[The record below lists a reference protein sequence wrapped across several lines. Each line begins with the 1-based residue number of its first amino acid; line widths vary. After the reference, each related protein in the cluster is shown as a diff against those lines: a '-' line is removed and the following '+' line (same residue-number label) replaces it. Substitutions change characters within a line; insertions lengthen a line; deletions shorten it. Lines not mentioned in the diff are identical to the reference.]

1 MCSNGAVPEPVP
13 PSVTDYVR
21 TTRGT
26 DSSAGFSHGNTLP
39 AACLPHGFN
48 LLTPVTDA
56 RTRQWLYQWNP
67 PGGLTLQALAFSHQP
82 SPWIGDRAGL
92 QLMPWTGHAHTDPKR
107 RAIAFSHDDEYA
119 RAHHYRV
126 TLADGTVAEV
136 TPTDHAAA
144 FRLSYDTDDACGVLL
159 DLPGDGWLRAEL
171 LPDGRAALTGR
182 LEPAAGFGRRQRDPV
197 GFCYGETRQRVRVL
211 ANPHQG
217 VFGLRPAR
225 GRRQAVVLELPPD
238 QGTELDVVLATS
250 FISIEQARHN
260 LALEIGEATFEQVR
274 QRAQGAWEAV
284 LGRLELPEA
293 SPEQRIIAYSNLAR
307 LHTWPSAF
315 HENAGSASHPRWV
328 HASPFQPIGASA
340 RLRQRPERTASAV
353 LPGRLFVNHG
363 YWDTYRT
370 CWPAF
375 HLLSPESAGDL
386 LDGILPAFTESGWMG
401 RWSAPGHVDS
411 MVGTSSDV
419 ILADA
424 SAHDIAFDELTGY
437 DSALRNAS
445 CPPPDAAVGRK
456 GIGTGRFR
464 GWVSSETKE
473 GFSWS
478 IENAVC
484 DAALARWSDRLAQ
497 RAEELGVPERADEF
511 RANALWFTNRALG
524 IRQLFDPATGF
535 LRGRR
540 ADGRWSRARFNPLDW
555 GGDYTETNAWGM
567 SVSLPQDGALLA
579 ELHGGETNLARHL
592 ERLFDTPEQADH
604 PGHYRRVIHEMRE
617 ARAVALGQCALSNQ
631 PAHHIPF
638 MPLHIGQP
646 WRSQRVVAEALDR
659 LFAGSE
665 AGRGYPGD
673 EDNGELSA
681 WWLFAAMG
689 LYPLAPGSGEYVLG
703 APLTPMRWL
712 RDEGALTVRTTGA
725 GRYVASVTRNGEPW
739 EGVAIPTELLRGE
752 VELCVE
758 LSTEPTGWG
767 ADSRPGS
774 LSTSGLGRQWGPW
787 RPDRSRSAVWSG
799 APAAELARLVDD
811 VGQHPVRLPP
821 GSVLTARWDRPW
833 TPRLVTVTAEGP
845 TQLALRARAL
855 SGEDAWQPVE
865 LRGAPAR
872 WPRQSVSHLI
882 HLPTPMGELELTFA
896 SGAVLFQLEVH

>member
-1 MCSNGAVPEPVP
+1 MPESAL
-13 PSVTDYVR
+13 SVTDYVR

-56 RTRQWLYQWNP
+56 RTRKWLYQWNP
-67 PGGLTLQALAFSHQP
+67 PGGLRLQALAFSHQP

-107 RAIAFSHDDEYA
+107 RAIAFSHDDEHA

-126 TLADGTVAEV
+126 ALADGTVAEV

-144 FRLSYDTDDACGVLL
+144 FRCTFTTDEACGVLL
-159 DLPGDGWLRAEL
+159 DLPGDGWLRADL
-171 LPDGRAALTGR
+171 LPDGRAVITGR
-182 LEPAAGFGRRQRDPV
+182 LEPSPGFGRRQRDPV

-217 VFGLRPAR
+217 LLGRRPAR

-238 QGTELDVVLATS
+238 QGDQLEVLLATS
-250 FISIEQARHN
+250 FISVDQARHS
-260 LALEIGEATFEQVR
+260 LALEIGEADFDQVR
-274 QRAQGAWEAV
+274 LRAQHAWEQV

-293 SPEQRIIAYSNLAR
+293 TGEQRIIAWSNLTR
-307 LHTWPSAF
+307 LHTWPNAM
-315 HENAGSASHPRWV
+315 HENAGTAEEPRWV
-328 HASPFQPIGASA
+328 HASPFQPIGARA
-340 RLRQRPERTASAV
+340 RLRQRPTHTASPV

-419 ILADA
+419 IFADA
-424 SAHDIAFDELTGY
+424 SAHGIDFDELTAY
-437 DSALRNAS
+437 ASAVRNAS
-445 CPPPDAAVGRK
+445 CPPPDATVGRK
-456 GIGTGRFR
+456 GIGGGRFR
-464 GWVSSETKE
+464 GWISSETRE

-484 DAALARWSDRLAQ
+484 DAALARWSDRLAG
-497 RAEELGVPERADEF
+497 RADELGVPEQADGF
-511 RANALWFTNRALG
+511 RANAAWFTNRALG
-524 IRQLFDPATGF
+524 IRQLFDGRTGF

-540 ADGRWSRARFNPLDW
+540 ADGRWSRTEFNPLDW
-555 GGDYTETNAWGM
+555 GGDYTETTGWGM

-579 ELHGGETNLARHL
+579 ALHGGEWALADHL
-592 ERLFDTPEQADH
+592 DRLFTTPEDADR

-617 ARAVALGQCALSNQ
+617 AQAVGLGQCAPSNQ

-638 MPLHIGQP
+638 MPLHVGRPAQ
-646 WRSQRVVAEALDR
+646 SQRVVRDALTR
-659 LFAGSE
+659 LFTGSE
-665 AGRGYPGD
+665 VGRGYPGD

-681 WWLFAAMG
+681 WWLWAAMG

-703 APLTPMRWL
+703 APLTPMTWR
-712 RDEGALTVRTTGA
+712 RDEGNLTIRTTGTGA
-725 GRYVASVTRNGEPW
+725 YLASVTRNGEPW
-739 EGVAIPTELLRGE
+739 PAVAIGVAELRGE
-752 VELCVE
+752 VELCFE
-758 LSTEPTGWG
+758 LSEHATEWG
-767 ADSRPGS
+767 VDSRPGS
-774 LSTSGLGRQWGPW
+774 LSTSELGRSWGPW
-787 RPDRSRSAVWSG
+787 RTDRSWSALWSG
-799 APAAELARLVDD
+799 APTAALERLVDNTGSHP
-811 VGQHPVRLPP
+811 VHLVAGTVLRARWQQPWRPRLLTLTAQNPLRPAVRARNSAAEQRWRELELRGGQAQWPRQTVAWLLPDDTELDELEVRLPTD
-821 GSVLTARWDRPW
+821 GT
-833 TPRLVTVTAEGP
+833 
-845 TQLALRARAL
+845 
-855 SGEDAWQPVE
+855 
-865 LRGAPAR
+865 
-872 WPRQSVSHLI
+872 
-882 HLPTPMGELELTFA
+882 
-896 SGAVLFQLEVH
+896 LFQLEVY